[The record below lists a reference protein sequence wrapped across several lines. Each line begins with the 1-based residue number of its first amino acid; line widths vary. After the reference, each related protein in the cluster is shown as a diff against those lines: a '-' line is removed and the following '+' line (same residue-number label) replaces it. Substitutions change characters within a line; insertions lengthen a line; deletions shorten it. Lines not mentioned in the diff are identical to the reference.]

1 MRQGRHFLQIPGPSP
16 VPDRVLRAMDMPV
29 IDHRSAQFAELGR
42 AVLEGSQRIFQTA
55 GPVVIFPSSGTG
67 AWEAAIVNTLSS
79 GDKVLMVETGHF
91 ATLWRQMAGRFGI
104 EVDFIAGDW
113 RHGADPAQI
122 EARLAED
129 AAHAIKAVM
138 VVHNET
144 STGATSRI
152 ADVRAAIDRTG
163 HPALLMVDTI
173 SSLGS
178 IDYRHDEW
186 KVDVSVSSLHSPRW
200 PMRNTLPATFDRPE
214 PSDML

>member
-42 AVLEGSQRIFQTA
+42 AVLEGSQKIFQTS

-67 AWEAAIVNTLSS
+67 AWEAAIVNTLSP

-104 EVDFIAGDW
+104 DVDFIPGDW
-113 RHGADPAQI
+113 RHGVDPAVI
-122 EARLAED
+122 EAKLAED
-129 AAHAIKAVM
+129 RSRAIKAVM

-144 STGATSRI
+144 STGVTSRI
-152 ADVRAAIDRTG
+152 ADVRKAIDAAG
-163 HPALLMVDTI
+163 H
-173 SSLGS
+173 
-178 IDYRHDEW
+178 
-186 KVDVSVSSLHSPRW
+186 
-200 PMRNTLPATFDRPE
+200 
-214 PSDML
+214 

>member
-1 MRQGRHFLQIPGPSP
+1 MQNDPQGAVWEVVMRQGRHFLQIPGPSP

-29 IDHRSAQFAELGR
+29 IDHRSAQFGELGR

-67 AWEAAIVNTLSS
+67 AWEAAIVNTLSP

-113 RHGADPAQI
+113 RRGADPAEI
-122 EARLAED
+122 EARLADD

-144 STGATSRI
+144 STGATSRRHPRC
-152 ADVRAAIDRTG
+152 DRPDRTSRLVDG
-163 HPALLMVDTI
+163 RHHLLARI
-173 SSLGS
+173 G
-178 IDYRHDEW
+178 R
-186 KVDVSVSSLHSPRW
+186 
-200 PMRNTLPATFDRPE
+200 LPA
-214 PSDML
+214 